1 MSVVTA
7 GIVVCLA
14 MFALCGLV
22 AGIVVKLIAYADRH
36 GL

>member
-7 GIVVCLA
+7 GIIVCVV
-14 MFALCGLV
+14 MFAFCGAV
-22 AGIVVKLIAYADRH
+22 AGVVVKLIAYADRH